1 MKAKPVPA
9 VASSE
14 SGAGRSG
21 GKANVHV
28 RRKSRTTR
36 LPTPDSRSER
46 SEATSRLPVFRGKNR
61 VLGGRFVND
70 SCQSIRRGREI
81 IPRSL
86 W

>member
-1 MKAKPVPA
+1 MGVGKGMKAKPVPA

-36 LPTPDSRSER
+36 LPTPEASEAKRPPDSRY
-46 SEATSRLPVFRGKNR
+46 F
-61 VLGGRFVND
+61 GGRTASSVDD
-70 SCQSIRRGREI
+70 S
-81 IPRSL
+81 
-86 W
+86 